1 MKTLLHIY
9 NELANS
15 NTEKEKR
22 EIIKENWENTIF
34 KEFMNIVYNPNIN
47 LGIADISIDKNING
61 DDILDNHLIVL
72 KETLTKTLTNGSN
85 QAIEF
90 TQNILNKLDK
100 DNQILMQKMI
110 RKNLQIGIGA
120 KNLNKAVPNA
130 IFIPPYMRCSLLNEK
145 TKQKIKFPAFVQT
158 KYDGQFVNV
167 IFKNNQVKF
176 MSRAGTYYMFE
187 ELKDYSNLYKSISEV
202 YGECVIM
209 GELLV
214 KDDKGN
220 ILPREVGNG
229 IINKGSK
236 TNSTITKEEVEN
248 IFVTCWD
255 ILSIEEFENRKSE
268 IEYSKRYEKIKSI
281 EEISEFFKIANT
293 KIVNSFEEAFDFYE
307 EMLKRN
313 EEGAIIKNSS
323 LKFEDKTSQEQL
335 KLKCKFQVEL
345 EIIGFNNGK
354 EGTKFE
360 NTLGAITCK
369 SKDDILKVDV
379 GSGFTDDMRDE
390 IFNNKEKF
398 IGKIVTIEAHRISEK
413 EEGITLN
420 LPVFIEFRNDKEEA
434 DTFEKIKEQEAS
446 ARSL

>member
-61 DDILDNHLIVL
+61 DDILDKHLIVL
-72 KETLTKTLTNGSN
+72 KEALTKTLTNGSN

-120 KNLNKAVPNA
+120 KNLNKAIPNA

-202 YGECVIM
+202 YEECVIM

-268 IEYSKRYEKIKSI
+268 IEYSKRYEKIKNI
-281 EEISEFFKIANT
+281 EEISNFFKIANT

-360 NTLGAITCK
+360 NTLGAIACK

-446 ARSL
+446 ARNL